1 MKLKDLYVPKIDA
14 SPNAENVVEGEG
26 YRLTV
31 LTDRLFRV
39 EVDKG
44 GFLDL
49 PSQSVWKRNLGKVE
63 FEVGRSEGKVEIT
76 TKRAKLV
83 FFEGTKKYKA
93 YVLTE
98 GNSEFIKGTD
108 GDSKKTPER
117 LFYENSEGADGELSD
132 GNSKKTFEGL
142 SGKNAELTKETDAN
156 AKSTERAF
164 EGLSGGERGF
174 SEGGSKKVKTTLCGL
189 LNNARGLLGKDN
201 LKGTKR
207 TLDGVF
213 GPVKLGDGIM
223 SRSGAAAFDDKS
235 LVLRVDGTIGV
246 RGASRECD
254 VYVFA
259 YGDDYLGVL
268 RDFYGITGEVP
279 QLPRYSLGNWWSR
292 YYEYTD
298 TEYLGLMK
306 TFKDNGIPFS
316 VATIDMDW
324 HRVSDVPKK
333 YGSGWTGYTWN
344 KELFKDPKA
353 FLKGLKDEG
362 YKITLN
368 LHPADGC
375 RAYEEYYN
383 DIAEHMGIDKNSGA
397 PVKFDMTNPNF
408 VNAYFE
414 CLHYPL
420 EKMGVD
426 FWWIDWQQGK
436 KTSVDNL
443 DPLWLLNH
451 YHTLDNAK
459 DGRPLILSRYAGIGS
474 HRYQLGFSGD
484 TYIGWKMLNFMP
496 YFTSVASN
504 VGFTWWSHDIGG
516 HHFGK
521 RDGELYLR
529 WVQQGVFSPVLRLHG
544 SKNLFIN
551 KSPLNYRAD
560 IRDCTIRFLRLRHK
574 LIPYIYT
581 MNYLNRTE
589 GIPLCMPMYYKYK
602 NPEFYAKKYRNM
614 YMFGSE
620 LIVAPITRPAE
631 KSSKTEI
638 SYTDAFLPKGNYTDI
653 FTGFRYEAGDEGL
666 KVRMFRELDCIPVLA
681 RDGAV
686 LTTDENCGIKTANPE
701 KLRVTVFP
709 GENNSFKL
717 YEDDGESAD
726 YKNGA
731 YALTEFELK
740 GNRKDF
746 TLTIKAPEGD
756 ISVIPAA
763 RTYRVELFGVAAVGE
778 AAVTCKD
785 GREVFSGNS
794 GGERKSGFCGGS
806 SVDKDGR
813 EVFSGNSGGE
823 KKSEL
828 FGGSAAVSKDGEKTL
843 FFDGRSV
850 IIDIE
855 TDKIYEDIKIEVKG
869 ADYAVCDKDEYIKN
883 AADKIETGFFKKAKI
898 YKKYKKDGKFR
909 FRGLKG
915 IDKELNGK

>member
-14 SPNAENVVEGEG
+14 SPNAENVVKGED

-31 LTDRLFRV
+31 ITDRLFRV

-44 GFLDL
+44 GEFLDL
-49 PSQSVWKRNLGKVE
+49 PSQSVWNRNLGKVE
-63 FEVGRSEGKVEIT
+63 FEVEKSGNKVEIT
-76 TKRAKLV
+76 TKRAKLI

-93 YVLTE
+93 YTATDE
-98 GNSEFIKGTD
+98 GLFIDTD
-108 GDSKKTPER
+108 GSFVGDTLKNGKGV
-117 LFYENSEGADGELSD
+117 FDGEREPCGGVNGSAIKYLKEKNEAVT
-132 GNSKKTFEGL
+132 GVLEGENL
-142 SGKNAELTKETDAN
+142 KGRKMPVKGFFGSG
-156 AKSTERAF
+156 
-164 EGLSGGERGF
+164 
-174 SEGGSKKVKTTLCGL
+174 
-189 LNNARGLLGKDN
+189 N

-223 SRSGAAAFDDKS
+223 SMSGVAAFDDKS
-235 LVLRVDGTIGV
+235 LVLMPDGTIGG
-246 RGASRECD
+246 RDASRERD
-254 VYVFA
+254 IYVFA
-259 YGDDYLGVL
+259 YGDDYLGAL
-268 RDFYGITGEVP
+268 KDFYGITGEVP

-298 TEYLGLMK
+298 TEYLNLMK
-306 TFKDNGIPFS
+306 TFKNNGIPFS

-324 HRVSDVPKK
+324 HRVADVPKQ

-344 KELFKDPKA
+344 KEFFKDPRA
-353 FLKGLKDEG
+353 FLKELKNEG

-368 LHPADGC
+368 LHPSDGC
-375 RAYEEYYN
+375 RAYEEYYS
-383 DIAEHMGIDKNSGA
+383 DIADDMGIDKNSGA
-397 PVKFDMTNPNF
+397 PVKFDMTDPKF

-414 CLHYPL
+414 RLHYPL

-484 TYIGWKMLNFMP
+484 TYIGWKMLDFMP
-496 YFTSVASN
+496 YFTAAASN
-504 VGFTWWSHDIGG
+504 IGFTWWSHDIGG

-521 RDGELYLR
+521 RDEELYLR
-529 WVQQGVFSPVLRLHG
+529 WVQHGVFSPVMRLHG

-560 IRDCTIRFLRLRHK
+560 IRDCAIEFLRLRHK

-581 MNYLNRTE
+581 MNYLNRVE
-589 GIPLCMPMYYKYK
+589 GIPLCMPMYYGYK

-620 LIVAPITRPAE
+620 LIVAPITRPAD
-631 KSSKTEI
+631 KASKTEI
-638 SYTDAFLPKGNYTDI
+638 SYADAFLPKGNYTDI
-653 FTGFRYEAGDEGL
+653 FNGFRYSAGENGL
-666 KVRMFRELDCIPVLA
+666 KVRMFRGLDGIPVLA
-681 RDGAV
+681 RDGAI
-686 LTTDENCGIKTANPE
+686 LTTDENVGINTANPE

-709 GENNSFKL
+709 GADNSFKL

-740 GNRKDF
+740 GDRRDF
-746 TLTIKAPEGD
+746 TLTVKAPEGD

-778 AAVTCKD
+778 AAVSCKD
-785 GREVFSGNS
+785 GREVFSYNS
-794 GGERKSGFCGGS
+794 R
-806 SVDKDGR
+806 
-813 EVFSGNSGGE
+813 GE
-823 KKSEL
+823 KKSEF
-828 FGGSAAVSKDGEKTL
+828 FGGSSVMPKDGEKTL

-850 IIDIE
+850 IIDIK

-869 ADYAVCDKDEYIKN
+869 AEYITFDREEYIRN
-883 AADKIETGFFKKAKI
+883 AADKVQAGFFKKAKL

-909 FRGLKG
+909 FKGLKG
-915 IDKELNGK
+915 IDKELH